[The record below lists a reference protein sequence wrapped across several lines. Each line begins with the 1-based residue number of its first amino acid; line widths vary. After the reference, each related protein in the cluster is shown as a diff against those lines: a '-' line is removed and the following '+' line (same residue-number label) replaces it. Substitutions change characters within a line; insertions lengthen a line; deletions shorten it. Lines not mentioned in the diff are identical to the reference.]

1 MYLCNGLMTVPAP
14 ASAPLLTHHCLT
26 HTPPPAP
33 LTTAPPPDNTDAARA
48 TSDAIAVSR
57 YVFIYYFTCAPFLK
71 TLHCNS
77 ITVFRQSSKMAD
89 ILSLILDWQVHCNFE
104 PTCLLLPTYIF
115 PILIDEFR
123 QTQVSRYTYLLTPQ
137 DYFEGVS
144 ISEFVNYY
152 HHQLINISI
161 DSWKTTKY

>member
-1 MYLCNGLMTVPAP
+1 MSYTSVQYVMNHNPNNLCEWNGLGRNIHKPWGGLIFFTFFTQFGGRGNH
-14 ASAPLLTHHCLT
+14 L
-26 HTPPPAP
+26 
-33 LTTAPPPDNTDAARA
+33 
-48 TSDAIAVSR
+48 VST

-104 PTCLLLPTYIF
+104 PTYLLLPTYIF

-123 QTQVSRYTYLLTPQ
+123 QTQVSRYIPTYSTRLFWRGFNFWIRKLLPT
-137 DYFEGVS
+137 S
-144 ISEFVNYY
+144 VN
-152 HHQLINISI
+152 
-161 DSWKTTKY
+161 

>member
-1 MYLCNGLMTVPAP
+1 MSYTSVQYVMSHNPNNLCEWNGLGNIHKPWGG
-14 ASAPLLTHHCLT
+14 LIFLTFFT
-26 HTPPPAP
+26 HFGGRGNH
-33 LTTAPPPDNTDAARA
+33 L
-48 TSDAIAVSR
+48 VST

>member
-1 MYLCNGLMTVPAP
+1 MSYTSVQYVMNHNPNNLCEWNGLGRNIHKPWGGLIFFTFFTQFGGRGNH
-14 ASAPLLTHHCLT
+14 L
-26 HTPPPAP
+26 
-33 LTTAPPPDNTDAARA
+33 
-48 TSDAIAVSR
+48 VST

-104 PTCLLLPTYIF
+104 PTYLLLPTYIF

-152 HHQLINISI
+152 QHQLINISKNNI
-161 DSWKTTKY
+161 PK